1 MDMCA
6 GGAGLCL
13 YATCC
18 TPCAAGE
25 VAVAADRSYAMA
37 CCVAP
42 LLGHLAHSDA
52 LRDLIEACFWM
63 VRGAAAHEFVRA
75 RRCLVFPLPRS
86 PATRAH
92 PLQGDRRALVQKY
105 GVDDSELN
113 QPCQLPS
120 AFCLMTCCP
129 QCLLVQVS
137 WPQAGRQQTQR
148 PNDACGAHRKSTPS
162 PPLFS
167 TGAAPHSQRRR
178 GHGAGPARLCQ
189 GCARPRAAEHELR
202 RSARRGASFFFLC
215 VCVGVV

>member
-1 MDMCA
+1 MMVQQGGMVMVPVQQVRRRAPRVSGPRLLFSASSSPATSGRAPAWRRHRRTLQVMMVMAPQFQWASGPMDMCA

-63 VRGAAAHEFVRA
+63 VRGPPPMTRPGARA
-75 RRCLVFPLPRS
+75 LPTPLLARCSRPS
-86 PATRAH
+86 P
-92 PLQGDRRALVQKY
+92 PQGDRRALVQKY
-105 GVDDSELN
+105 GIDDSELN

-137 WPQAGRQQTQR
+137 WRRAGR
-148 PNDACGAHRKSTPS
+148 HRGRK
-162 PPLFS
+162 
-167 TGAAPHSQRRR
+167 QK
-178 GHGAGPARLCQ
+178 
-189 GCARPRAAEHELR
+189 
-202 RSARRGASFFFLC
+202 
-215 VCVGVV
+215 